1 VLLRRAGE
9 HAESIV
15 CASVGLMFLVYNA
28 AYFLPFGGW
37 GPGPRFLVGA
47 IPFLLVPVAAAL
59 AALPYA
65 TTALGVCSA
74 LVMVLANAVAPIVPE
89 GRSIGFWLGRARVGD
104 FTETLLTRAGWDHGW
119 AAIAPLLLL
128 VVAALVLAAAA
139 NIRERPAVRELLAAS
154 AAVGGWLILL
164 GTTPELL
171 RSDRLHGTAGGAIA
185 TVAIACGLALA
196 FRLVV
201 TRGLSG
207 FLTAVPFALVALPGF
222 AVHTKWS
229 LLVSVAGL
237 AVAAALSLRPG
248 SRAVPV

>member
-1 VLLRRAGE
+1 MSDVPPNPADVPTRVSPAVEDRTE
-9 HAESIV
+9 RIDVVHTTTE
-15 CASVGLMFLVYNA
+15 
-28 AYFLPFGGW
+28 
-37 GPGPRFLVGA
+37 PGPTPAR
-47 IPFLLVPVAAAL
+47 P
-59 AALPYA
+59 
-65 TTALGVCSA
+65 
-74 LVMVLANAVAPIVPE
+74 
-89 GRSIGFWLGRARVGD
+89 GFG
-104 FTETLLTRAGWDHGW
+104 
-119 AAIAPLLLL
+119 
-128 VVAALVLAAAA
+128 
-139 NIRERPAVRELLAAS
+139 
-154 AAVGGWLILL
+154 GGWLILL

-196 FRLVV
+196 FRLVL